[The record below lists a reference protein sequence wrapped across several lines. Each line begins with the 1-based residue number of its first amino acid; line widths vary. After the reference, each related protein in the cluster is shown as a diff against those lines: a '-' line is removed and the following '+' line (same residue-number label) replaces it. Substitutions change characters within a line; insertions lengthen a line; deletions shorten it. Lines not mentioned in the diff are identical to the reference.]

1 MKALTGKVNA
11 GSYPSGDWWTGSG
24 PREVTKHIDF
34 PAGAFT
40 QSPAV
45 IAAISNLDAGNAANL
60 RIDAQVT
67 SVSKTH
73 CDIRISTW
81 ADTKIAS
88 VVVSWMAVG

>member
-1 MKALTGKVNA
+1 MKAITGKVQA

-34 PAGAFT
+34 PAGTFSST
-40 QSPAV
+40 PAV
-45 IAAISNLDAGNAANL
+45 MAAISNLDASKAANV

-67 SVSKTH
+67 NVSKNH

-81 ADTKIAS
+81 ADSKIAS
-88 VVVSWMAVG
+88 VVVSWIAVG